1 MGEAFLCK
9 RGSGSAETAV
19 SACGFVCASVPQG
32 SSCSCIQG
40 DKRFSV
46 DNAPGLVAFAV
57 PACGAWTVTI
67 SDGTRSKS
75 GTVNILS
82 TGDVGTITLD
92 YAVTPPTPQTVTKTL
107 LSPQSGLASGCSVNG
122 NAAFNG
128 STIRETDGG
137 GFWLSPAINLTNYTT
152 LTVSGMVRAV
162 SYGYSRISVG
172 STTEKVFSIAQT
184 PECFAEW
191 SGLPDAEYTVS
202 INIAA
207 LTGSYYIGSTAV
219 GNNLEITRIELT

>member
-1 MGEAFLCK
+1 MGEAFLCR
-9 RGSGSAETAV
+9 RGAGAAETAV
-19 SACGFVCASVPQG
+19 SACGFVCASVPEG
-32 SSCSCIQG
+32 SGCSCILG

-82 TGDVGTITLD
+82 AGDVRTITLD
-92 YAVTPPTPQTVTKTL
+92 YTVTPPTPETVTNTL
-107 LSPQSGLASGCSVNG
+107 LSPQSGLRSDCSVNG
-122 NAAFNG
+122 NASFNG
-128 STIRETDGG
+128 STIRESEGG

-152 LTVSGMVRAV
+152 LTVSGMARVV

-172 STTEKVFSIAQT
+172 STTEKVFSLAQT

-191 SGLPDAEYTVS
+191 TGLPNAEYTVS
-202 INIAA
+202 INVAA

>member
-1 MGEAFLCK
+1 MGEAFLCR
-9 RGSGSAETAV
+9 RGAGAAETAV
-19 SACGFVCASVPQG
+19 SACGFVCASVPEG
-32 SSCSCIQG
+32 SSCSCILG

-82 TGDVGTITLD
+82 AGDVRTITLD
-92 YAVTPPTPQTVTKTL
+92 YTVTPPTPETVTNTL
-107 LSPQSGLASGCSVNG
+107 LSPQSGLRSDCSVNG
-122 NAAFNG
+122 NASFNG
-128 STIRETDGG
+128 STIRETEGG

-152 LTVSGMVRAV
+152 LTVSGMARVV

-172 STTEKVFSIAQT
+172 STTEKVFSLAQT

-191 SGLPDAEYTVS
+191 TGLPNAEYTVS
-202 INIAA
+202 INVAA

>member
-67 SDGTRSKS
+67 SDGMRTKS
-75 GTVNILS
+75 GSVTSSAAGEVKTIQLS
-82 TGDVGTITLD
+82 YPSDPVVSEEGV
-92 YAVTPPTPQTVTKTL
+92 L
-107 LSPQSGLASGCSVNG
+107 LSAQQSERQLQPACCSRTTSAV
-122 NAAFNG
+122 
-128 STIRETDGG
+128 
-137 GFWLSPAINLTNYTT
+137 PA
-152 LTVSGMVRAV
+152 
-162 SYGYSRISVG
+162 
-172 STTEKVFSIAQT
+172 
-184 PECFAEW
+184 P
-191 SGLPDAEYTVS
+191 LPAP
-202 INIAA
+202 A
-207 LTGSYYIGSTAV
+207 
-219 GNNLEITRIELT
+219 

>member
-1 MGEAFLCK
+1 MGEAFICR
-9 RGSGSAETAV
+9 RGGGSAETAV
-19 SACGFVCASVPQG
+19 SSCGFVCASVPQG
-32 SSCSCIQG
+32 SSCSCILG

-46 DNAPGLVAFAV
+46 ENAPGLVAFAV
-57 PACGAWTVTI
+57 PDCGAWTVTI

-82 TGDVGTITLD
+82 AGDVGTITLD
-92 YAVTPPTPQTVTKTL
+92 YSVAPPTPQTVTKTL

-122 NAAFNG
+122 NASFNG

-137 GFWLSPAINLTNYTT
+137 GFWLSPAVNLANYST

-191 SGLPDAEYTVS
+191 SGLPNAEYTVS

>member
-57 PACGAWTVTI
+57 PDCGAWTVTI

-172 STTEKVFSIAQT
+172 STTERCSALPRRRNALRNGAGCPTRNIPCRSIS
-184 PECFAEW
+184 P
-191 SGLPDAEYTVS
+191 P
-202 INIAA
+202 
-207 LTGSYYIGSTAV
+207 
-219 GNNLEITRIELT
+219 

>member
-1 MGEAFLCK
+1 MGEAFLCR
-9 RGSGSAETAV
+9 RGAGAAETAV
-19 SACGFVCASVPQG
+19 SACGFVCASVPEG
-32 SSCSCIQG
+32 SSCSCILG

-82 TGDVGTITLD
+82 AGDVRTITLD
-92 YAVTPPTPQTVTKTL
+92 YTVTPPTPETVTNTL
-107 LSPQSGLASGCSVNG
+107 LSPQSGLRSDCSVNG
-122 NAAFNG
+122 NASFNG
-128 STIRETDGG
+128 STIRESEGG

-152 LTVSGMVRAV
+152 LTVSGMARVV

-172 STTEKVFSIAQT
+172 STTEKVFSLAQT

-191 SGLPDAEYTVS
+191 TGLPNAEYTVS
-202 INIAA
+202 INVAA

>member
-1 MGEAFLCK
+1 M
-9 RGSGSAETAV
+9 
-19 SACGFVCASVPQG
+19 
-32 SSCSCIQG
+32 
-40 DKRFSV
+40 
-46 DNAPGLVAFAV
+46 
-57 PACGAWTVTI
+57 TI

-219 GNNLEITRIELT
+219 GNNLEITRIELA

>member
-82 TGDVGTITLD
+82 AGDVRTITLD

>member
-219 GNNLEITRIELT
+219 GNNLEITRIELA